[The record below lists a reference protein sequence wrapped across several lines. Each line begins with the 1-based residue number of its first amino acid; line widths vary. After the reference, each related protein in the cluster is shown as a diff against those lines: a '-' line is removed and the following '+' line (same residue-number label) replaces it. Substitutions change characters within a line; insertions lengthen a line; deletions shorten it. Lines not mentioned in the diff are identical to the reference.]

1 MDIYKKGP
9 GCLMIS
15 DRGPFALRRLASV
28 CGSCVRIFEHI
39 FACEKGC
46 FCRVRT
52 VSSCVELGFFVCGA
66 WFLRVWSL
74 GSSCVELLMHV
85 VAHGFWPNGVAVA
98 KVGGNRQRAMVFACP
113 L

>member
-1 MDIYKKGP
+1 MVLVSEFLNIYLLAKKVGSV
-9 GCLMIS
+9 GCE
-15 DRGPFALRRLASV
+15 RFLRVWSL
-28 CGSCVRIFEHI
+28 G
-39 FACEKGC
+39 
-46 FCRVRT
+46 
-52 VSSCVELGFFVCGA
+52 SSCVELGFFVC
-66 WFLRVWSL
+66 RVW

>member
-1 MDIYKKGP
+1 
-9 GCLMIS
+9 MIS

-28 CGSCVRIFEHI
+28 YGSCVRIFEHI
-39 FACEKGC
+39 FACEKGW

-52 VSSCVELGFFVCGA
+52 VSSCVELGFFVCG
-66 WFLRVWSL
+66 VW
-74 GSSCVELLMHV
+74 GSSCVELLMQV